1 MVLAVP
7 SEQSL
12 FGELEELTPP
22 ASILKALG
30 KDVGSAGKFNT
41 GEKVVMAVEDIL
53 DEVNGDGD
61 DDDEDDE
68 SMVLV
73 MGTPHALDH
82 PIHAKGRDAAE
93 KKQAEKEQKKGGNS
107 FWNTGGHGMDVFD
120 GDPLDLDAVI
130 TFAEKAA
137 LPIRRSFK
145 AVDPNSRWVES
156 FEDEKF
162 CASQDGICAMFLL
175 NKDSPAMLAV
185 VKEVGAIASFAERR
199 RE

>member
-1 MVLAVP
+1 MTAAVLRGLQNHFGRRLMVLAVP

-30 KDVGSAGKFNT
+30 NDVGSAGKFNT

-82 PIHAKGRDAAE
+82 PIHAKGREAGE
-93 KKQAEKEQKKGGNS
+93 KQAEKEKKKGGNS
-107 FWNTGGHGMDVFD
+107 FWNMGGHGMDAFD

-130 TFAEKAA
+130 IR
-137 LPIRRSFK
+137 LP
-145 AVDPNSRWVES
+145 
-156 FEDEKF
+156 
-162 CASQDGICAMFLL
+162 
-175 NKDSPAMLAV
+175 
-185 VKEVGAIASFAERR
+185 RR
-199 RE
+199 RRCRSGGASKTLKKEEQDILIH